1 MMKRF
6 AVLCIFFLCAVGCKE
21 YGIDKSVVTEI
32 STEKSTYTIKVG
44 ESLKINLEHF
54 PEESNVPE
62 YGYDSSIE
70 YTDVLQYDPCSMKS
84 EPSDWMRT
92 WCKNCTSFVGIKPGA
107 TKVGFRTIIGTQRPL
122 YATCVVNVEP
132 ILAESISFIRSE
144 HEVIIG
150 STVQLNYTILPKNT
164 TLQDVEW
171 QVEDTNI
178 LSIDSDGI
186 VTTKNIGE
194 TSVRVKLKGT
204 SLSDECK
211 ITVKPVAV
219 LGVNI
224 SPQRDE
230 AYVGEIVQLCAE
242 VFPENATNK
251 SLVWK
256 SLNENIATVD
266 NNGLVTMHSIGTATI
281 QAITEDG
288 GYIAEATIVAKEFN
302 IEDVVT
308 VKSSVGTEGSTNTYF
323 YSYIWLHFNTN
334 CDRSVN
340 ITKVILTDEYGQLK
354 DSVSDIGECTTYKLK
369 TITKFHSSSSL
380 NTYRA
385 VGWTYYIT
393 YRYENEEYM
402 ITYVNK

>member
-1 MMKRF
+1 
-6 AVLCIFFLCAVGCKE
+6 
-21 YGIDKSVVTEI
+21 
-32 STEKSTYTIKVG
+32 
-44 ESLKINLEHF
+44 
-54 PEESNVPE
+54 
-62 YGYDSSIE
+62 
-70 YTDVLQYDPCSMKS
+70 
-84 EPSDWMRT
+84 
-92 WCKNCTSFVGIKPGA
+92 
-107 TKVGFRTIIGTQRPL
+107 
-122 YATCVVNVEP
+122 
-132 ILAESISFIRSE
+132 
-144 HEVIIG
+144 
-150 STVQLNYTILPKNT
+150 
-164 TLQDVEW
+164 
-171 QVEDTNI
+171 
-178 LSIDSDGI
+178 
-186 VTTKNIGE
+186 
-194 TSVRVKLKGT
+194 
-204 SLSDECK
+204 
-211 ITVKPVAV
+211 
-219 LGVNI
+219 
-224 SPQRDE
+224 
-230 AYVGEIVQLCAE
+230 
-242 VFPENATNK
+242 
-251 SLVWK
+251 
-256 SLNENIATVD
+256 
-266 NNGLVTMHSIGTATI
+266 MHSIGTATI